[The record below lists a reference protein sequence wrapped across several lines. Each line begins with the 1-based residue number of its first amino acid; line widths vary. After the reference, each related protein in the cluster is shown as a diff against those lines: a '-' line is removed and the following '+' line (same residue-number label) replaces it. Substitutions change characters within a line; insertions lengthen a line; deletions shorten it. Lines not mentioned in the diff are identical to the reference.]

1 MTETDNYTNQY
12 FCSTDIRWY
21 RSYLYSEQTIAQQ
34 CTVYRVEG
42 KKLMEDLYIFILLIR
57 TIPQS
62 KVSFIA
68 TVGCLS
74 LALFLIAAMLVLALI
89 PLYISEKNVSVN
101 SGM

>member
-1 MTETDNYTNQY
+1 
-12 FCSTDIRWY
+12 
-21 RSYLYSEQTIAQQ
+21 
-34 CTVYRVEG
+34 
-42 KKLMEDLYIFILLIR
+42 MEDLYIFILLIR